1 MENVPYTLFMYTV
14 HHFTLLVRLL
24 FGSKIIFADSAV
36 RAAPIIGKLLESGSG
51 LNSVGG
57 IALGGVI
64 DVTTNAANVLFHF
77 LFSFFGWLYDF
88 VNVSNVVKKSD
99 RRRRPAVNLAPCSCA
114 AAVMYKS
121 TLPCCAHC
129 KTRHCLPD
137 ASTEANKRF
146 VYVAKTYLMCYI

>member
-1 MENVPYTLFMYTV
+1 MENVPYTLFYV
-14 HHFTLLVRLL
+14 YGTLFYFAFRLL

-77 LFSFFGWLYDF
+77 LFSFLDGYKIFLFTLFDQHLCQTSAGVAGCGKFFG
-88 VNVSNVVKKSD
+88 S
-99 RRRRPAVNLAPCSCA
+99 
-114 AAVMYKS
+114 
-121 TLPCCAHC
+121 
-129 KTRHCLPD
+129 RHIFDL
-137 ASTEANKRF
+137 NKLF
-146 VYVAKTYLMCYI
+146 GLFDTHGIEFS